1 MRARYWGKNIKK
13 WVYKTFKSRASMNRA
28 KQGLKNRK
36 GIKLKPLPR
45 KRKIRF
51 ARRWR

>member
-1 MRARYWGKNIKK
+1 MRARYYGKKIRK
-13 WVYKTFKSRASMNRA
+13 WVYKKFNSRASMMRA
-28 KQGLKNRK
+28 KRGLAKK

-45 KRKIRF
+45 RRKIRF